1 MEEIWK
7 PIYEYEGLY
16 EISNLGRVKS
26 LEKFRKNG
34 KKEGNGYIQKE
45 KILIPHKNKKTGYTY
60 VSLRGKKSKYLSI
73 HRIVANA
80 FLDNPNNYPIINHK
94 NEIKDDNRVENL
106 EWCTYKYNNIYN
118 NKSKKNCIA
127 ISQYDLEGNFIKDWE
142 SARQVYRQLKIQYKN
157 ICKCCKGKRKK
168 AGGFIWK
175 YKNK

>member
-60 VSLRGKKSKYLSI
+60 VSLRGKKSKYLSYGI
-73 HRIVANA
+73 IYNTRTHEICHFIPSNLNWYMQKSLGVKPNTSNKTSIKTGKTNNA
-80 FLDNPNNYPIINHK
+80 AARSSLVIRLLCAFFILSSSDVKIALAKSKLLNTNTINGPNNFK
-94 NEIKDDNRVENL
+94 
-106 EWCTYKYNNIYN
+106 
-118 NKSKKNCIA
+118 
-127 ISQYDLEGNFIKDWE
+127 
-142 SARQVYRQLKIQYKN
+142 
-157 ICKCCKGKRKK
+157 
-168 AGGFIWK
+168 
-175 YKNK
+175 

>member
-1 MEEIWK
+1 M
-7 PIYEYEGLY
+7 
-16 EISNLGRVKS
+16 
-26 LEKFRKNG
+26 
-34 KKEGNGYIQKE
+34 
-45 KILIPHKNKKTGYTY
+45 
-60 VSLRGKKSKYLSI
+60 SLRGNKNKYLSI

-80 FLDNPNNYPIINHK
+80 FLDNPNNYPVVNHK

-106 EWCTYKYNNIYN
+106 EWCTYKYNNMYN

-127 ISQYDLEGNFIKDWE
+127 ISQYDSEGNFIKDWE

-157 ICKCCKGKRKK
+157 ICKCCKGERKK